1 VVLLRKTGSL
11 RVMTHVSLAI
21 TTPVLTARDPACS
34 FARHETNRGVDLGW

>member
-21 TTPVLTARDPACS
+21 TTPVLAGAGRVADRP
-34 FARHETNRGVDLGW
+34 RPGV